1 MLEKI
6 DTNALNETDIVVF
19 MGTWCHDSKREVPR
33 LYKILDGINYDYSKF
48 EIIGLKKNKTG
59 YFKDYSK
66 FNVKNTPTLIF
77 FQNKREIGRIIE
89 KPKKSLES
97 NIQKIKIN
105 SFFNKKN
112 KTIKS
117 NFLIEGNTIQ
127 KKIWRELTKIKI
139 GKTKSYGE
147 IAKKFKLSPRH
158 VGKICGQNKIPLA
171 IPCHRV
177 IRSDGTMGGFS
188 AFGGIILKKKLLNFE
203 NSWK

>member
-1 MLEKI
+1 MNSLSFKTRFGWISAFEEKGK
-6 DTNALNETDIVVF
+6 IV
-19 MGTWCHDSKREVPR
+19 
-33 LYKILDGINYDYSKF
+33 KIKF
-48 EIIGLKKNKTG
+48 GKHKNKNI
-59 YFKDYSK
+59 SK
-66 FNVKNTPTLIF
+66 NL
-77 FQNKREIGRIIE
+77 
-89 KPKKSLES
+89 KSL
-97 NIQKIKIN
+97 KIKIN

-112 KTIKS
+112 RTIKS
-117 NFLIEGNTIQ
+117 NFLIKGNTIQ
-127 KKIWRELTKIKI
+127 KKVWRELTKIKI

-188 AFGGIILKKKLLNFE
+188 ASGGIILKKKLLKFE